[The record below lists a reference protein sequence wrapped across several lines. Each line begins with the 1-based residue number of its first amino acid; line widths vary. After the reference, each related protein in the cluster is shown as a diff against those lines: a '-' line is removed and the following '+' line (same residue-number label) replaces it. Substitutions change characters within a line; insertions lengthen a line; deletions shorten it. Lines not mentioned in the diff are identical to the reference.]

1 MDDGDDS
8 PEDDVVKR
16 CKVWEIS
23 PTIPFEPLQV
33 DPDELSLMLPVLRTQ
48 DLDQCVF
55 QGRFGTVT
63 PSCGALDELD
73 PHFLPPQFLTD
84 WETNRLVQLAGMIPC
99 QILHEQKLWA
109 EFVWIP
115 KRASVQFAIQQ
126 ALPHAKSFHFQLI
139 QMGIHELTFDDRIEE
154 EHQCTVMVDT
164 VKLERC
170 VKPDFHELALLVTVD
185 VCWKFSDLIAF
196 VACEC
201 RELPSKVIIL
211 DGDSPMPEGAFVLQQ
226 LCSSFRATIFVN
238 PLDTRQLIPKKL
250 CDFGQAKD
258 IRVAGVK
265 VANPIFT
272 DNALPSDSG
281 FIRFAVRNPKWGSIR
296 SVAVHNKTPLQC
308 LVSMLLPDFDEPIP
322 YITAQS
328 VILDQS
334 MPVCQLLEY
343 EDIELHFSGFKPW
356 PVTNLEYLIP
366 FAPLVP
372 QDPQFTV
379 KIWVKGPFD
388 YRAKICHVDKEWS
401 VTKLAASYQ
410 VLHKSNL
417 TMIAMQHGKAV
428 DTRLQVQDLCLDH
441 ELQIRVCAL
450 PGGAKSEDLQ
460 RFLEP
465 LLTKRGVLESAVK
478 SRVQTILSKI
488 DNATIRAHMH
498 DDPQTFW
505 GYLKQWAND
514 AKLRLIT
521 PEELKA
527 QKKAGRLEAKEHSS
541 ASSSV
546 KNKKLSEATAEKVAI
561 DTLHFVANNAAVK
574 QIDLN
579 GFAPDRTGIAIVTPE
594 EAMKCLPVRNISVEP
609 LALIVL
615 TPFPF
620 GGMPTVSVP
629 AIDGK
634 SNPIVVPVVIL
645 NFGEPKVEFKP
656 KLPQTKLIGT
666 PVVVL
671 ELIIRKELVTA
682 WSEVQSPLAYL
693 GLHIPEMRRDAVIEA
708 WSLFPYGSHRWKTQ
722 HDHASYVHGF
732 CKVKATAAD
741 QILKRSGHAGIF
753 LAPKTPDK
761 KKDLSYSLI
770 QIPGKTLDEVICL
783 SKDVPH
789 TLGVV
794 ECMTNYAVRTRR
806 EHVHE
811 VRAKI
816 LPQSI
821 SILEGQ
827 VQTDADWY
835 LLKGL
840 KDQTTHDILT
850 KTLQDL
856 GWNQA
861 VAIRPTR
868 GGAWLI
874 NAKDDPPFGH
884 FQINETYVSVT
895 KFNRK
900 QDVKHSPAPSD
911 MKFQLMHSSVPATP
925 AASTCSDTSR
935 YDELQERLTTIIN
948 DKFAEKMNET
958 QQQIQGLNTAV
969 QNLEQH
975 GSQQKAAILELKR
988 SQEECVGKV
997 NTMQQSMQ
1005 SAISD
1010 GNAAIIQQMDKLFAH
1025 FNKNVDSRLAAIES
1039 KVDDADP
1046 CKRAKVSQS

>member
-1 MDDGDDS
+1 
-8 PEDDVVKR
+8 
-16 CKVWEIS
+16 
-23 PTIPFEPLQV
+23 
-33 DPDELSLMLPVLRTQ
+33 
-48 DLDQCVF
+48 
-55 QGRFGTVT
+55 
-63 PSCGALDELD
+63 
-73 PHFLPPQFLTD
+73 
-84 WETNRLVQLAGMIPC
+84 
-99 QILHEQKLWA
+99 
-109 EFVWIP
+109 
-115 KRASVQFAIQQ
+115 
-126 ALPHAKSFHFQLI
+126 
-139 QMGIHELTFDDRIEE
+139 MGIHELTFDDRIEE

-201 RELPSKVIIL
+201 RVLPSKVIIL

-296 SVAVHNKTPLQC
+296 SVAVHNKTPLHS

-388 YRAKICHVDKEWS
+388 YRAKICHVDREWS

-514 AKLRLIT
+514 AKLRHIT

-634 SNPIVVPVVIL
+634 NNPIAVPVVIL

-911 MKFQLMHSSVPATP
+911 MKFQLVHSSVPATP

>member
-1 MDDGDDS
+1 M
-8 PEDDVVKR
+8 
-16 CKVWEIS
+16 
-23 PTIPFEPLQV
+23 
-33 DPDELSLMLPVLRTQ
+33 
-48 DLDQCVF
+48 
-55 QGRFGTVT
+55 
-63 PSCGALDELD
+63 
-73 PHFLPPQFLTD
+73 
-84 WETNRLVQLAGMIPC
+84 
-99 QILHEQKLWA
+99 
-109 EFVWIP
+109 
-115 KRASVQFAIQQ
+115 
-126 ALPHAKSFHFQLI
+126 
-139 QMGIHELTFDDRIEE
+139 
-154 EHQCTVMVDT
+154 
-164 VKLERC
+164 
-170 VKPDFHELALLVTVD
+170 
-185 VCWKFSDLIAF
+185 
-196 VACEC
+196 
-201 RELPSKVIIL
+201 
-211 DGDSPMPEGAFVLQQ
+211 
-226 LCSSFRATIFVN
+226 
-238 PLDTRQLIPKKL
+238 
-250 CDFGQAKD
+250 
-258 IRVAGVK
+258 
-265 VANPIFT
+265 
-272 DNALPSDSG
+272 
-281 FIRFAVRNPKWGSIR
+281 
-296 SVAVHNKTPLQC
+296 
-308 LVSMLLPDFDEPIP
+308 
-322 YITAQS
+322 
-328 VILDQS
+328 
-334 MPVCQLLEY
+334 
-343 EDIELHFSGFKPW
+343 
-356 PVTNLEYLIP
+356 
-366 FAPLVP
+366 
-372 QDPQFTV
+372 
-379 KIWVKGPFD
+379 
-388 YRAKICHVDKEWS
+388 
-401 VTKLAASYQ
+401 
-410 VLHKSNL
+410 
-417 TMIAMQHGKAV
+417 KA
-428 DTRLQVQDLCLDH
+428 
-441 ELQIRVCAL
+441 
-450 PGGAKSEDLQ
+450 
-460 RFLEP
+460 
-465 LLTKRGVLESAVK
+465 
-478 SRVQTILSKI
+478 RVQTILSKI

-634 SNPIVVPVVIL
+634 NNPIAVPVVIL

-708 WSLFPYGSHRWKTQ
+708 WSLFPYGSHCWKTQ

-806 EHVHE
+806 EHAHE

-911 MKFQLMHSSVPATP
+911 MKFQLVHSSVPATP